1 MKLIHEFINIAETDN
16 IEALKTQVKACIFIK
31 LQEQDMDGFFGDFLR
46 NISVIDESTNESA
59 LFYEFDQSGCG
70 ESDWNIMKEC
80 FVNAASLDTI
90 VNYKYAVWRE
100 NEGWRCVSG
109 QKSGLE
115 YLWDFFQSEQ
125 KILRDVAQG
134 IIHKTYNDEKL
145 TIYEQ
150 RIILYFFTRFEDWEQ
165 IIQKAKELK
174 SAK

>member
-1 MKLIHEFINIAETDN
+1 MKLIHDSINIAETDN
-16 IEALKTQVKACIFIK
+16 IETLKNQISACIYIK
-31 LQEQDMDGFFGDFLR
+31 LQEKDMDGFFGDFLR
-46 NISVIDESTNESA
+46 NVAVLEQPVG
-59 LFYEFDQSGCG
+59 FYEFDQSGCG

-109 QKSGLE
+109 RESGQE

-150 RIILYFFTRFEDWEQ
+150 RIILYFFARFEDLDQ
-165 IIQKAKELK
+165 IFAKAEELRSVK
-174 SAK
+174 

>member
-1 MKLIHEFINIAETDN
+1 MKLIPESINIAETND
-16 IEALKTQVKACIFIK
+16 IETLKNQISACIYIK

-46 NISVIDESTNESA
+46 NVDVLEQTVR
-59 LFYEFDQSGCG
+59 FYEFDQSGCG

-109 QKSGLE
+109 RDSGLE

-150 RIILYFFTRFEDWEQ
+150 RIILYFFARFEDLNQ
-165 IIQKAKELK
+165 IFAKVEELRSMK
-174 SAK
+174 